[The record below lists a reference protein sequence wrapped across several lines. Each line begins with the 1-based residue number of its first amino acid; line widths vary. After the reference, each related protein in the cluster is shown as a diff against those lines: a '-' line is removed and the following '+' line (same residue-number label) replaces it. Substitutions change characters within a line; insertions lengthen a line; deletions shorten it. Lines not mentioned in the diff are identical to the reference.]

1 MSVSLPDRL
10 VSRPVA
16 ADIPLQ
22 IAEAD
27 LGLAAALVI
36 VHVSQSAHHAYTIII
51 NFRLSEQQ
59 KRQLANSEL
68 LHICSVRPTKS
79 YLVATASGPR

>member
-10 VSRPVA
+10 VSRPAA

-22 IAEAD
+22 ITEAD

-36 VHVSQSAHHAYTIII
+36 VHVSQSAHHAYMIII
-51 NFRLSEQQ
+51 NSRLSEQQ
-59 KRQLANSEL
+59 KRQLADSEL
-68 LHICSVRPTKS
+68 SHICSDPPTES
-79 YLVATASGPR
+79 YLVSARSYSR